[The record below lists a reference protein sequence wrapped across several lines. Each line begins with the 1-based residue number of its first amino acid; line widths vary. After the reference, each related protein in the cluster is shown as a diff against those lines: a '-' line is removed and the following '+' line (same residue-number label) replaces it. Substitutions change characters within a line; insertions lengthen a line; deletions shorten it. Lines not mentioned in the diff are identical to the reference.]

1 MGLFDRLFGPKVQQI
16 SVQEA
21 FDLLKTTNPPL
32 LVDVRQS
39 IETQA
44 GLIAGAVLIPL
55 TEFGKRY
62 QELPRDRQILT
73 ICRSSHRSPIAAR
86 RLLKAGYA
94 VLDVRGGTNAWQ
106 GAGLPLVRNDPE
118 V

>member
-1 MGLFDRLFGPKVQQI
+1 MGLFDRLFGPKVAQI

-21 FDLLKTTNPPL
+21 FDLLKTANPPL
-32 LVDVRQS
+32 LVDVRQPV
-39 IETQA
+39 ETQIEQ
-44 GLIAGAVLIPL
+44 IADAVLIPL

-86 RLLKAGYA
+86 RLVKAGYT
-94 VLDVRGGTNAWQ
+94 VFDIRGGLSAWQ
-106 GAGLPLVRNDPE
+106 GAGLPVARQTTE
-118 V
+118 A

>member
-32 LVDVRQS
+32 LVDVRQPV
-39 IETQA
+39 ETQA
-44 GLIAGAVLIPL
+44 ETIEGTMLIPL

-86 RLLKAGYA
+86 RLARAGYA
-94 VLDVRGGTNAWQ
+94 VLDVAGGLNAWQ
-106 GAGLPLVRNDPE
+106 RVGLPVVRNEP